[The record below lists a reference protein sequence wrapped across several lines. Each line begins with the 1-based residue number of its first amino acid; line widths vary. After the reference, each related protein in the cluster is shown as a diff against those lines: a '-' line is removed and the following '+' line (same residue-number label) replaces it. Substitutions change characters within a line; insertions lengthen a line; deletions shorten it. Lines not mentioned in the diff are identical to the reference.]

1 MSRPLEGIKVV
12 EVAMWAFVPACGG
25 VLADLG
31 ASVIKIEPPD
41 GDPIRGL
48 TIGAAPPGEHGFIL
62 SWENYNRG
70 KRAMTLDL
78 RQDAGREVLYKLIAD
93 ADVFLTNLLPRAR
106 KRMQIDIEDIK
117 SRNPDIIYAV
127 GSGTGRRGPDG
138 DKGGY
143 DTLSFWHRGSVS
155 SQVTPDE
162 QEYPIGLP
170 CGAFGDV
177 TTGAMLAGGICAAIA
192 QRAMTGHASTV
203 DASLLNTAMWSM
215 QRAITQAS
223 LSQVKTFPKTSRRS
237 VPNVLVNNY
246 KTSDDRIV
254 SLCMLQG
261 QRYWAKLCEVIGR
274 PDLAENPRYAT
285 EKDRNEHIEE
295 CVAEFDA
302 IFAAKPLAEWREIL
316 ARQDGQWDVV
326 QLPGEL
332 EFDPQVEAN
341 GYMQRVDYGD
351 GRSLKMVSTPV
362 QFDGVPL
369 PAAPAPAFNADGDDI
384 LAELGYTEDEI
395 IGLKVANVVF

>member
-106 KRMQIDIEDIK
+106 KRMQIDIDDIK
-117 SRNPDIIYAV
+117 SRNPGIIYAV
-127 GSGTGRRGPDG
+127 GSGTGRQGPDG

-192 QRAMTGHASTV
+192 QRAMTGHASVV
-203 DASLLNTAMWSM
+203 DASLLNSAMWSM

-223 LSQVKTFPKTSRRS
+223 LSQVKTFPKPSRRS

-261 QRYWAKLCEVIGR
+261 QRYWPNLCEVMGR
-274 PDLAENPRYAT
+274 PDLAQDPRFAT
-285 EKDRNEHIEE
+285 EKDRNENIEA

-302 IFAAKPLAEWREIL
+302 MFAAKPLDEWREIL
-316 ARQDGQWDVV
+316 SRQDGQWDVV

-341 GYMQRVDYGD
+341 GYMQEVDYGD
-351 GRSLKMVSTPV
+351 GRSLKMVSTPM
-362 QFDGVPL
+362 QFDGAAL
-369 PAAPAPAFNADGDDI
+369 PAAPAPAFNANGDEI
-384 LAELGYTEDEI
+384 LAELGYSEEEI
-395 IGLKVANVVF
+395 INLKIANVVF